1 MKLSRLATHAVVVAI
16 SVGLAG
22 IHFSGIGSSSEAHLA
37 PVAADASVFMDA
49 QAGAAGSVGMGR
61 RATIIKPVGIP
72 SVPMLS
78 HQVIHHT
85 VGPQDTVARVAEQGG
100 IPEESVRWSNL
111 SQLSQAGS
119 EPAIGTDLLLPP
131 VAGIAV
137 VSQPGDTIAGLA
149 DRYHV
154 DAVAILDFNRL
165 HATDAVALRPGLEL
179 VIPAGRGPDL
189 APAAPQSRP
198 AAGFRSGGSTVLG
211 PGPRV
216 AVAAGNHF
224 AFGNCTYYV
233 YNRRTVPWQGD
244 AWAWYGNAQAKGFAT
259 GHSPRPG
266 AIMVTWESGYGH
278 VAFVESVSVD
288 GSWIV
293 SEMNYVAFNTVDRR
307 LIRPGGVPLIG
318 FIY

>member
-1 MKLSRLATHAVVVAI
+1 MKLSRLVAHAVMLAI

-22 IHFSGIGSSSEAHLA
+22 IHFSGIGAASGPHLA
-37 PVAADASVFMDA
+37 PVAADASVLMDA
-49 QAGAAGSVGMGR
+49 QTSAMSSVGISR
-61 RATIIKPVGIP
+61 TATIIKPVGIP
-72 SVPMLS
+72 AVPMLS
-78 HQVIHHT
+78 HQVVHHT
-85 VGPQDTVARVAEQGG
+85 VGQEDTVARIAQQGG

-111 SQLSQAGS
+111 SQLSQADS
-119 EPAIGTDLLLPP
+119 EPAIGSDLLLPP
-131 VAGIAV
+131 VAGIAL

-154 DAVAILDFNRL
+154 DAITILDFNRL
-165 HATDAVALRPGLEL
+165 RATAAVALPPGLEL

-189 APAAPQSRP
+189 ALATSQSRP
-198 AAGFRSGGSTVLG
+198 AAGFRSGGSMVLG

-216 AVAAGNHF
+216 PVAAGNHF

-259 GHSPRPG
+259 GRSPRPG
-266 AIMVTWESGYGH
+266 AIMVSWESGYGH
-278 VAFVESVSVD
+278 VALVESVGVD